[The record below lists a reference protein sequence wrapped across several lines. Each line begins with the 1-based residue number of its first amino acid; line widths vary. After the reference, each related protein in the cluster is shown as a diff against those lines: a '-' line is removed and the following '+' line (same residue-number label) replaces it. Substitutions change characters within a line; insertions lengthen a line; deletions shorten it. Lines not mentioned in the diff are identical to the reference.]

1 MFCNILQKYVQKM
14 QKLRRGEKGNEGP
27 APHKPLLL
35 LAVIDLIRQGQIDE
49 NRIFPFPDLA
59 ETFLK
64 YWSNVV
70 ANRASNFAMPFFHL
84 KGDKFWHLCPNPGK
98 EDKLNRHRKVNSISW
113 IHEVVAYASLDEEL
127 FVLLTNSQDREVIC
141 QTLINKYFPNSKQ
154 EIESLIAEEQQI
166 GEYRQLLIQEV
177 AEHTVLYEE
186 QTEPIEKENPN
197 RSEAFRREIMRIYNY
212 TCVVCRSRILT
223 MEGESATEAAHI
235 IPFRDTKDDNIRNG
249 ISLCKLHHWAFDEG
263 LISFSKT
270 YKIMVSEL
278 IFEEGPTEWMLTEL
292 RDKSILLPEHNLLSP
307 SQDALRWHRERIFR
321 KEA

>member
-49 NRIFPFPDLA
+49 NRIFPFPNLA

-113 IHEVVAYASLDEEL
+113 IHEVVAYASLDEAL

-212 TCVVCRSRILT
+212 TIVARLSVGKSCEYTITPVLFADHVFSQWRAKVQQRLHTSSRFVIRKMT
-223 MEGESATEAAHI
+223 IYEMEYHLVNYTIGLL
-235 IPFRDTKDDNIRNG
+235 TKD
-249 ISLCKLHHWAFDEG
+249 
-263 LISFSKT
+263 
-270 YKIMVSEL
+270 
-278 IFEEGPTEWMLTEL
+278 
-292 RDKSILLPEHNLLSP
+292 
-307 SQDALRWHRERIFR
+307 
-321 KEA
+321 